1 MSTPDLPDFLPWQQ
15 ALASEWLLH
24 QERFA
29 HAWLIHGLPGIGK
42 KQFALAAAASLL
54 CESPRQ
60 GLSCGICAACQWIRV
75 GSHPDLRRIR
85 PESVALQEGMGTD
98 EDTET
103 PAAKKTPSKEIRV
116 EQLRAL
122 HTWFNTATHRGGW
135 RVALIYPAQALNL
148 ISANALLKVLE
159 EPPDH
164 TVFLLVADAPDRL
177 LPTLVSR
184 CRHLPLSVP
193 DPEQCVAWLKEQGVK
208 DPALWLAAAGGAP
221 LIALRGAQS
230 GEDACPPW
238 IQHLAAGLAGSRS
251 LDLGALA
258 DQLEKQGT
266 EQWIHA
272 AQCFFVDV
280 ILSASGASLR
290 YYPQLSSAIT
300 QFAPQASRATLS
312 ETMRWLTQQRAI
324 AGHPLNAKL
333 FIHSALQRI
342 VSACRPLPQVN

>member
-1 MSTPDLPDFLPWQQ
+1 MSSAELPSFLPWQEHV
-15 ALASEWLLH
+15 ASEWLAR

-42 KQFALAAAASLL
+42 RRFALAAAASLL

-60 GLSCGICAACQWIRV
+60 GLACGACAACLWV
-75 GSHPDLRRIR
+75 KAGNHPDLRRIR
-85 PESVALQEGMGTD
+85 PDSVAAQEGQAAED
-98 EDTET
+98 EAET
-103 PAAKKTPSKEIRV
+103 ATAKKAPSKEIRV

-135 RVALIYPAQALNL
+135 RVAVIYPAQALNL

-159 EPPDH
+159 EPPEH

-184 CRHLPLSVP
+184 CRRLPLSLP
-193 DPEQCVAWLKEQGVK
+193 DSGSCLAWLEEQGID
-208 DPALWLAAAGGAP
+208 DPAPWLAAAGGAP
-221 LIALRGAQS
+221 VLALQTALS

-238 IQHLAAGLAGSRS
+238 IQQLASGLAGARA
-251 LDLGALA
+251 LDLGGLA
-258 DQLEKQGT
+258 DQLERQGA

-280 ILSASGASLR
+280 ILLASGAPAR
-290 YYPQLSSAIT
+290 YYPQLSGVISR
-300 QFAPQASRATLS
+300 FASQAGAASLTETL
-312 ETMRWLTQQRAI
+312 RWLTQQRAI

-333 FIHSALQRI
+333 FIHSALERLAA
-342 VSACRPLPQVN
+342 ACRPQAQ